1 MRQPA
6 YQPAR
11 QQAAHYRY
19 ATARPAYQPPPARLK
34 RSQATVPLE
43 TVDGAAEH
51 TLESESHMYPT
62 SAALVH
68 VSVMPD
74 WEPIFDIT

>member
-1 MRQPA
+1 MFSSHSIRTKSTSLVQQSKRLLGLTRQQRQMRQPA

-34 RSQATVPLE
+34 RSQAAVPLE

-51 TLESESHMYPT
+51 T
-62 SAALVH
+62 
-68 VSVMPD
+68 
-74 WEPIFDIT
+74 